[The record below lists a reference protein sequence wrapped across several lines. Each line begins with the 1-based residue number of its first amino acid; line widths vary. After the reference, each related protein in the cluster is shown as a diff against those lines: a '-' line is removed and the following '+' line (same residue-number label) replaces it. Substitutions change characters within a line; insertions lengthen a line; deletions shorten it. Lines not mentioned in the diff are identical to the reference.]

1 MNRPCSRATS
11 CQVGTASDVTKTS
24 GTAEPVP
31 ASPPWSWSRAPRAA
45 RLLLSFG
52 PVGVVAVAL
61 LEALLELLGRLA
73 HGPGELRE
81 ARAAEHEEHH
91 CEDDQELGHAEVHLS
106 PFGEDATKRYRRDA
120 SAGSPTGW
128 RPRDAAAASGSR
140 AASDAPRNGTAP
152 GPCPRAAPPATA
164 PASRGRGRRPGWM
177 PRAVR
182 SVARGHVR
190 PHRTGRRGRGTA
202 TRLRDRGPPR
212 RTPARAH
219 GVARSTARGSTPSMC
234 SSRRRAAPRGA
245 AAGRP
250 CPRRTRAAAAPAAAA
265 GR

>member
-11 CQVGTASDVTKTS
+11 SQVGTPSDVTTTS
-24 GTAEPVP
+24 GTGEPVP

-73 HGPGELRE
+73 HGPGGLRE
-81 ARAAEHEEHH
+81 ARAAGDEEHH
-91 CEDDQELGHAEVHLS
+91 WEGDKEAGHAEVHLS

-140 AASDAPRNGTAP
+140 SSSDATWNGTAP
-152 GPCPRAAPPATA
+152 GPSTPVSPPRDPQ
-164 PASRGRGRRPGWM
+164 PASCSATCSTVPTSRP
-177 PRAVR
+177 
-182 SVARGHVR
+182 
-190 PHRTGRRGRGTA
+190 
-202 TRLRDRGPPR
+202 TRHCSNVTPS
-212 RTPARAH
+212 RTPA
-219 GVARSTARGSTPSMC
+219 GVDA
-234 SSRRRAAPRGA
+234 
-245 AAGRP
+245 
-250 CPRRTRAAAAPAAAA
+250 
-265 GR
+265 